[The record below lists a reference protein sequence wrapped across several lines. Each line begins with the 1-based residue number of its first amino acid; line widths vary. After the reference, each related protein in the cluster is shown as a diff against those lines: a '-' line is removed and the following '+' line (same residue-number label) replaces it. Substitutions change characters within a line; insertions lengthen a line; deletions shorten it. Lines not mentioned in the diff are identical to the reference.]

1 MRVMPQHR
9 HLLAKV
15 ISALVHVSIAPLLCA
30 VVLFFWHLDCKD
42 VGFIVALIY
51 FIRDVTS
58 RIGDGASPKNVPNT
72 REKNKGHD
80 KKKSKTEWASKRD

>member
-1 MRVMPQHR
+1 MTMRVMQPHR

-15 ISALVHVSIAPLLCA
+15 ISALAHISIAPLLCDL
-30 VVLFFWHLDCKD
+30 VLFFWHLDCKD

-58 RIGDGASPKNVPNT
+58 RIGDGASPKNVPN
-72 REKNKGHD
+72 
-80 KKKSKTEWASKRD
+80 KK